1 MTLRERTCLAALLMI
16 TVVGLSACG
25 SGPPP
30 KLYVLDASTVR
41 APTDDT
47 LTTSLAALGISQ
59 VTLPGYA
66 SDSRIAMNRGDGQ
79 VVLLDSQRWA
89 EEPED
94 AITRLL
100 AERLR
105 VRATATVLIEP
116 WPRDYVPE
124 ARVEVV
130 FDRLLSEP
138 GGGAHL
144 VGQIKLLSGNGR
156 SLLRSVP
163 FDLRVPGQ
171 STDVADF
178 FKAVALG
185 VDRIARIAVETTLA
199 MRSKS

>member
-1 MTLRERTCLAALLMI
+1 MTLHERTCFAVLLMI
-16 TVVGLSACG
+16 TVLGLSACG

-59 VTLPGYA
+59 VTVPGYA

-124 ARVEVV
+124 ARIEVV
-130 FDRLLSEP
+130 FDRLL
-138 GGGAHL
+138 GQLDGGAHL

-156 SLLRSVP
+156 SLLQSVP